1 MIIAGKGEN
10 KKRMERPRLYRHPDC
25 TTLKDF
31 YCLKEEL
38 AEFCRQNGLPAAGNN
53 STHKKAAAKT
63 DVITED
69 INIEP
74 DFKCT
79 EKYTGAQPL

>member
-1 MIIAGKGEN
+1 
-10 KKRMERPRLYRHPDC
+10 MERTRLYRHPDC
-25 TTLKDF
+25 TTLRDF

-53 STHKKAAAKT
+53 STHKKTAAKT